1 MKRIAAILATI
12 MLTSCTMSAP
22 IDTIKNVDYEISY
35 WNGWK
40 AVKYEQPK
48 EGIDVIIYPESKDTD
63 YKNVSVRISHEF
75 NEKMTWGH
83 IREARK
89 KC

>member
-35 WNGWK
+35 WNAG
-40 AVKYEQPK
+40 
-48 EGIDVIIYPESKDTD
+48 
-63 YKNVSVRISHEF
+63 RL
-75 NEKMTWGH
+75 
-83 IREARK
+83 
-89 KC
+89 